1 MSTDS
6 TPADPLLPRLLPIA
20 LGALIALALATAML
34 PPAPLEALATSD
46 TLSTAPTTG
55 DDTSVP
61 DASSALRLHSDDP
74 PSEAPATF

>member
-6 TPADPLLPRLLPIA
+6 TPADPLFPRLLPLA

-34 PPAPLEALATSD
+34 PPAPLEALATPD
-46 TLSTAPTTG
+46 ALWTAPTTG

-61 DASSALRLHSDDP
+61 DAASALRLRGDDP